1 MSSTSVQI
9 FEADRPW
16 AEGMKRFRAN
26 VVPGLKAAQKAK
38 MLRSWPLV
46 QTGDHT
52 GMLIFGYP
60 NKSARTNFRTRWPR
74 CAKERPRPE
83 PNSGFITARLKPAA
97 NQLRSG
103 K

>member
-1 MSSTSVQI
+1 VTIVFEEGANPMSSTSVQI

-60 NKSARTNFRTRWPR
+60 NKSAGTNF
-74 CAKERPRPE
+74 
-83 PNSGFITARLKPAA
+83 A
-97 NQLRSG
+97 NAMAQVRQG
-103 K
+103 EAEAGA